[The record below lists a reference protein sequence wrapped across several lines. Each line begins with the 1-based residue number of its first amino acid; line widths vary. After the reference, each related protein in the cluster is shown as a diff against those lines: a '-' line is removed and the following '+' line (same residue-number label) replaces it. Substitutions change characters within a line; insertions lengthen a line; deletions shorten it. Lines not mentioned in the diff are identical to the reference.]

1 MKRLEEIIKRI
12 DGDVITID
20 NKEYLIKQPNLEI
33 HITRNEES
41 VELIKYVAKVEPLV
55 KYKIKENE
63 ATVTVSRINEKF
75 LDVTLRDTCIIKKGN
90 KTLNFQEC
98 IGFCCD
104 DKFDLIDRDTRFLGN
119 QRANYE
125 KIIKYFITKENML
138 AYYGKC
144 NEICDL
150 LNDRDGVES

>member
-1 MKRLEEIIKRI
+1 MVKRI
-12 DGDVITID
+12 DGNVITTD

-33 HITRNEES
+33 YITNS
-41 VELIKYVAKVEPLV
+41 KGGVELVKYVAKVEPLV

-63 ATVTVSRINEKF
+63 AIVTVSRINENI
-75 LDVTLRDTCIIKKGN
+75 LDVTLRDTCIIKRGN
-90 KTLNFQEC
+90 KDLNFQEC

-104 DKFDLIDRDTRFLGN
+104 NNFDLIYRDTRFLDN
-119 QRANYE
+119 QKENYE
-125 KIIKYFITKENML
+125 KIVKYFITKENML

-150 LNDRDGVES
+150 LNDSDEVE